1 MIPSAGFP
9 GGFPSEFSTIITIN
23 NQCSVPIMVNFYTAG
38 SAVLAKP
45 GVHTYTVSGRTYLG
59 LPGGHPYNVFFLPAP
74 PLPYQLIYENQII
87 GMGVLTS
94 STLTISNCPTLVSS
108 SPSSPTSTPA
118 PSATLIA
125 LGVLGVI
132 GVGVGVAYLVK
143 RRRS

>member
-1 MIPSAGFP
+1 MIPSL
-9 GGFPSEFSTIITIN
+9 GFPSEFSTIITIN

-45 GVHTYTVSGRTYLG
+45 GVHTYNVSGRTFLG
-59 LPGGHPYNVFFLPAP
+59 LPGGHTYNILPAP
-74 PLPYQLIYENQII
+74 PLPYQLIYKNQII
-87 GMGVLTS
+87 GKGVLSGGSS
-94 STLTISNCPTLVSS
+94 STLTISNC
-108 SPSSPTSTPA
+108 PTSTPA

-132 GVGVGVAYLVK
+132 GAGVGVAYLVK

>member
-1 MIPSAGFP
+1 MITSL
-9 GGFPSEFSTIITIN
+9 GFPSEFSTIITIN

-45 GVHTYTVSGRTYLG
+45 GVHTYTVTGRTYLG
-59 LPGGHPYNVFFLPAP
+59 LPGGHTFNILPPP
-74 PLPYQLIYENQII
+74 PLPYHLIYENQII
-87 GMGVLTS
+87 GTGVLTD

-108 SPSSPTSTPA
+108 S
-118 PSATLIA
+118 LIA